1 MTLNIIGI
9 EALAK
14 FIDAMTNKQDYNFY
28 VIHTD
33 GHQSYQPSDKRS
45 FIVEIYD
52 KEEHYVESWDLNQKT
67 YTLEEAKRILEENFA
82 SSVSDDFVEEFD
94 EAFYELKEK

>member
-28 VIHTD
+28 VIQTD
-33 GHQSYQPSDKRS
+33 DYQSYQPSDKRS
-45 FIVEIYD
+45 FIVNIYD
-52 KEEHYVESWDLNQKT
+52 KEEHYVESWDLNQRT
-67 YTLEEAKRILEENFA
+67 YTLEEAKRILDSNFA
-82 SSVSDDFVEEFD
+82 SSVADDLVEEFD
-94 EAFYELKEK
+94 EAFYELKDK